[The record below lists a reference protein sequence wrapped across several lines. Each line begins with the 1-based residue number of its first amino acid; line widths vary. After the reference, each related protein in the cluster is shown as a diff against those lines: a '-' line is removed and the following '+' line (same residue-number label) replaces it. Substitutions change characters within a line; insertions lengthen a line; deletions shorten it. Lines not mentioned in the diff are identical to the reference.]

1 MTDVPYNEKRNSV
14 KLYSKNYYKPGT
26 VWVMDA
32 THVPVGCSVWPALF
46 TQGTNWPE
54 HGEIGKLLSSPL
66 SPNPSLRDVV
76 GVDIF
81 EVVNNENANQ
91 YALHTTAG
99 CTASVNQTLGQ
110 SGNTGSTSCDQNQ
123 NSGSGCTVRDNNQA
137 SAGEGFN
144 AAGGGV
150 YVAAFEVRKLLLFHL
165 SPFG

>member
-1 MTDVPYNEKRNSV
+1 
-14 KLYSKNYYKPGT
+14 
-26 VWVMDA
+26 MDA

-54 HGEIGKLLSSPL
+54 HGEIGEPSFLLSSEK
-66 SPNPSLRDVV
+66 PSADDRLESYK
-76 GVDIF
+76 DIF

-110 SGNTGSTSCDQNQ
+110 SGNTGATSCNQ
-123 NSGSGCTVRDNNQA
+123 AENSGSGCTVRDSNKA
-137 SAGEGFN
+137 SAGDAFN

-150 YVAAFEVRKLLLFHL
+150 YVAAFEVRLFLVWCREEKLMNGL
-165 SPFG
+165 